1 MYQSQKSNFSDHFL
15 FKICIFLVF
24 ETKTWKMRGMTYTF
38 LVEWRP
44 IQWTFWC
51 FFSYFDLR
59 NSISPLDTHFISKL
73 PKCVKIRKDGLKV
86 PKNGIFQQFLA
97 VLSLDSIDYMF
108 FSLPK
113 PFGTILLMLALKK
126 KKKNRT
132 LKFFIFFTFPEID
145 FLYTA

>member
-113 PFGTILLMLALKK
+113 PFRTILSMLALKK
-126 KKKNRT
+126 KKNQT